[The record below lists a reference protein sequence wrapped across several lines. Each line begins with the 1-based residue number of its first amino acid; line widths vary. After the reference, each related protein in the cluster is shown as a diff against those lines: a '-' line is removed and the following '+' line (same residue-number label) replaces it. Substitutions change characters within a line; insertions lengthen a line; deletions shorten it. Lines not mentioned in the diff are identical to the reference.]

1 MSNSDLYKEQ
11 ITNAINAFS
20 QKKYSKAEEICS
32 QILSKN
38 DNADANHIIGCIRMS
53 QGNYKESI
61 LFIKKSLD
69 INPNDIGA
77 LISLGCA
84 LSSKKDY
91 RESIIAFKK
100 VINLKEDIS
109 QVHFYLGEAYRQIE
123 KFNDALDSFKKC
135 LSLTPD
141 HIGCQLMIGIIYEE
155 LRKFDQ
161 AISFYKSCI
170 ETYPDYIEPHINLGM
185 CLLLTGNYKEGWK
198 EYEWRRKLPAEVY
211 NLQFT
216 SPEWTGQEVLNKRI
230 LIVAE
235 QSIGETFQY
244 IRFAKQ
250 LAVEGAEVILMSQP
264 ETLNI
269 LRHQD
274 WIKEVIEYGDTTDYD
289 YFVYLISIPK
299 VLEWS
304 PDMDTQ
310 VFPYLNI
317 KNDTVAETVSTQKNV
332 GVMINSNSSLS
343 NYKQISVPQ
352 DDLNLIFQ
360 KSGHN
365 IVDLEKFDDFDDL
378 SGVMKNLD
386 LVVSIESDLVHLAG
400 ALNIDTWIMLPIVPK
415 HTWDLSYKDTSPWY
429 PSVKLF
435 RQEMTGDWSGVM
447 KKIEDKLSDV

>member
-38 DNADANHIIGCIRMS
+38 NNADANHIIGCIRMS

-100 VINLKEDIS
+100 VINLKADIS

-269 LRHQD
+269 LKHQD

-317 KNDTVAETVSTQKNV
+317 KNNTVAETVSTKKNV
-332 GVMINSNSSLS
+332 GVMINANSSLS
-343 NYKQISVPQ
+343 NYKQISVPH
-352 DDLNLIFQ
+352 DGLNLIFQ

-365 IVDLEKFDDFDDL
+365 IIDLEKFDNFDDL
-378 SGVMKNLD
+378 SGVIKNLD

-400 ALNIDTWIMLPIVPK
+400 ALNINTWIMLPIVPK

-435 RQEMTGDWSGVM
+435 RQEMTGNWSGVM

>member
-155 LRKFDQ
+155 LRKFDL

-216 SPEWTGQEVLNKRI
+216 NPEWTGQEVLNKRI
-230 LIVAE
+230 LIIAE

-269 LRHQD
+269 LRQQD
-274 WIKEVIEYGDTTDYD
+274 WIKEVIEYGDTTEYD
-289 YFVYLISIPK
+289 YFTYLISIPK

>member
-38 DNADANHIIGCIRMS
+38 NNADANHIIGCIRMS

-100 VINLKEDIS
+100 VINLKADIS

-269 LRHQD
+269 LKHQD

-317 KNDTVAETVSTQKNV
+317 KNNTVAETVSTKKNV
-332 GVMINSNSSLS
+332 GVMINANSSLS
-343 NYKQISVPQ
+343 NYKQISVPH
-352 DDLNLIFQ
+352 DGLNLIFQ

-365 IVDLEKFDDFDDL
+365 IIDLDKFDNFDDL
-378 SGVMKNLD
+378 SGVIKNLD

-429 PSVKLF
+429 PSIKLF

>member
-216 SPEWTGQEVLNKRI
+216 NPEWTGQEVLNKRI
-230 LIVAE
+230 LIIAE

>member
-38 DNADANHIIGCIRMS
+38 NNADANHIIGCIRMS

-269 LRHQD
+269 LKHQD

-317 KNDTVAETVSTQKNV
+317 KNNTVAETVSTKKNV
-332 GVMINSNSSLS
+332 GVMINANSSLS
-343 NYKQISVPQ
+343 NYKQISVPH
-352 DDLNLIFQ
+352 DGLNLIFQ

-365 IVDLEKFDDFDDL
+365 IIDLDKFDNFDDL
-378 SGVMKNLD
+378 SGVIKNLD

-435 RQEMTGDWSGVM
+435 RQEMTGNWSGVM

>member
-20 QKKYSKAEEICS
+20 QKEYSKAEEICL
-32 QILSKN
+32 QILSNNK
-38 DNADANHIIGCIRMS
+38 NADANHIIGCIRMS

-61 LFIKKSLD
+61 SYIKRSLD
-69 INPNDIGA
+69 ISPNDIGA

-91 RESIIAFKK
+91 QESIVAFKK
-100 VINLKEDIS
+100 VIDLKEDIS

-123 KFNDALDSFKKC
+123 KYNDALDSFKKC

-170 ETYPDYIEPHINLGM
+170 DTYPDYIEPHINLGM

-198 EYEWRRKLPAEVY
+198 EYEWRKKLPAEVY
-211 NLQFT
+211 NLKFT
-216 SPEWTGQEVLNKRI
+216 KPEWTGQELLNKRI

-244 IRFAKQ
+244 IRFANQ
-250 LAVEGAEVILMSQP
+250 LSIEGADVIVMCQP
-264 ETLNI
+264 EVLNI
-269 LRHQD
+269 LRQQD
-274 WIKEVIEYGDTTDYD
+274 WIKEVIEYGETRDYD
-289 YFVYLISIPK
+289 YFTYIISIPK

-317 KNDTVAETVSTQKNV
+317 KNDVTSSIVTTKKNI
-332 GVMINSNSSLS
+332 GVMISSDSSLA
-343 NYKQISVPQ
+343 NYRQISAPY

-360 KSGHN
+360 RSGHN
-365 IVDLEKFDDFDDL
+365 IIDLGKFEDFDDL
-378 SGVMKNLD
+378 SGVVKNLD
-386 LVVSIESDLVHLAG
+386 LVVSIESDVVHLAG
-400 ALNIDTWIMLPIVPK
+400 ALDVDTWVMLPLVPK

-429 PSVKLF
+429 PSIKLF
-435 RQEMTGDWSGVM
+435 RQETTGDWSGVI

>member
-216 SPEWTGQEVLNKRI
+216 NPEWTGQEVLNKRI
-230 LIVAE
+230 LIIAE

-269 LRHQD
+269 LSHQD

-447 KKIEDKLSDV
+447 KKIEDKLSHV

>member
-38 DNADANHIIGCIRMS
+38 NNADANHIIGCIRMS

-269 LRHQD
+269 LKHQD

-317 KNDTVAETVSTQKNV
+317 KNNTVAETVSTKKNV
-332 GVMINSNSSLS
+332 GVMINANSSLS
-343 NYKQISVPQ
+343 NYKQISVPH
-352 DDLNLIFQ
+352 DGLNLIFQ

-365 IVDLEKFDDFDDL
+365 IIDLEKFDNFDDL
-378 SGVMKNLD
+378 SGVIKNLD

-435 RQEMTGDWSGVM
+435 RQEMTGNWSGVM

>member
-216 SPEWTGQEVLNKRI
+216 NPEWTGQEVLNKRI
-230 LIVAE
+230 LIIAE

-269 LRHQD
+269 LSHQD

>member
-20 QKKYSKAEEICS
+20 LKKYSKAEEICS
-32 QILSKN
+32 HILSKN

-61 LFIKKSLD
+61 LFIQKSLD

-91 RESIIAFKK
+91 QESIVAFKK

-109 QVHFYLGEAYRQIE
+109 QVHFYLGEAYRQID

-141 HIGCQLMIGIIYEE
+141 HIGCQLMVGIIYEE

-185 CLLLTGNYKEGWK
+185 CLLLTGNYKEGWN

-216 SPEWTGQEVLNKRI
+216 NPEWTGQEVLNKRI
-230 LIVAE
+230 LIIAE

-250 LAVEGAEVILMSQP
+250 LAVEGAEVILMSQS

-317 KNDTVAETVSTQKNV
+317 KNNTVAETVSTKKNV

-343 NYKQISVPQ
+343 NYKQISVPY

-365 IVDLEKFDDFDDL
+365 IIDLEKFDDFDDL
-378 SGVMKNLD
+378 SGVLKNLD
-386 LVVSIESDLVHLAG
+386 LVISIESDLVHLAG
-400 ALNIDTWIMLPIVPK
+400 ALNTDTWVMLPTVPK

>member
-1 MSNSDLYKEQ
+1 M
-11 ITNAINAFS
+11 
-20 QKKYSKAEEICS
+20 
-32 QILSKN
+32 
-38 DNADANHIIGCIRMS
+38 
-53 QGNYKESI
+53 
-61 LFIKKSLD
+61 
-69 INPNDIGA
+69 
-77 LISLGCA
+77 GCA

-216 SPEWTGQEVLNKRI
+216 NPEWTGQEVLNKRI
-230 LIVAE
+230 LIIAE

-269 LRHQD
+269 LKHQD

-365 IVDLEKFDDFDDL
+365 IVNLEKFDDFDDL

>member
-32 QILSKN
+32 RILSQN
-38 DNADANHIIGCIRMS
+38 NNADANHIIGCIRMS
-53 QGNYKESI
+53 QGNYKDSI

-69 INPNDIGA
+69 INPDDIGA

-91 RESIIAFKK
+91 QESIVAFKK

-141 HIGCQLMIGIIYEE
+141 HIGCQLMVGIIYEE
-155 LRKFDQ
+155 LKKFDQ
-161 AISFYKSCI
+161 AIKFYKSCI

-211 NLQFT
+211 NLKLT
-216 SPEWTGQEVLNKRI
+216 SPEWTGQELLNKRI
-230 LIVAE
+230 LIIAE

-244 IRFAKQ
+244 IRFANQ
-250 LAVEGAEVILMSQP
+250 LAVEGAEVVLMSQP

-269 LRHQD
+269 LRQQD
-274 WIKEVIEYGDTTDYD
+274 WIKEVIEYRDTTDYD
-289 YFVYLISIPK
+289 YFTYLISIPK

-317 KNDTVAETVSTQKNV
+317 KNDIASEIVNTQKNI

-352 DDLNLIFQ
+352 DGLNLIFQ

-365 IVDLEKFDDFDDL
+365 IINLEEFDDFSDL

-400 ALNIDTWIMLPIVPK
+400 ALNIDTWIMLPTVPK

-447 KKIEDKLSDV
+447 NKIEDQLSDV

>member
-317 KNDTVAETVSTQKNV
+317 KNDTVAETVSTKKNV

>member
-141 HIGCQLMIGIIYEE
+141 HIGCQLMVGIIYEE

-269 LRHQD
+269 LSHQD

-317 KNDTVAETVSTQKNV
+317 KNDTVAETVKTQKNV

>member
-141 HIGCQLMIGIIYEE
+141 HIGCQLMVGIIYEE

-216 SPEWTGQEVLNKRI
+216 NPEWTGQEVLNKRI
-230 LIVAE
+230 LIIAE

-269 LRHQD
+269 LSHQD

-317 KNDTVAETVSTQKNV
+317 KNDTVAETVKTQKNV

>member
-141 HIGCQLMIGIIYEE
+141 HIGCQLMVGIIYEE

-216 SPEWTGQEVLNKRI
+216 NPEWTGQEVLNKRI
-230 LIVAE
+230 LIIAE

-269 LRHQD
+269 LSHQD

>member
-141 HIGCQLMIGIIYEE
+141 HIGCQLMVGIIYEE

-230 LIVAE
+230 LIIAE

-269 LRHQD
+269 LSHQD

-447 KKIEDKLSDV
+447 KKIEDKLSHV

>member
-20 QKKYSKAEEICS
+20 LKKYSKAEEICS
-32 QILSKN
+32 HILSKN

-61 LFIKKSLD
+61 LFIQKSLD

-91 RESIIAFKK
+91 QESIVAFKK

-109 QVHFYLGEAYRQIE
+109 QVHFYLGEAYRQID

-141 HIGCQLMIGIIYEE
+141 HIGCQLMVGIIYEE

-185 CLLLTGNYKEGWK
+185 CLLLTGNYKEGWN

-216 SPEWTGQEVLNKRI
+216 NPEWTGQEVLNKRI
-230 LIVAE
+230 LIIAE

-250 LAVEGAEVILMSQP
+250 LAVEGAEVILMSQS

-317 KNDTVAETVSTQKNV
+317 KNDNVAETVGTQKNV

-343 NYKQISVPQ
+343 NYKQISVPY

-365 IVDLEKFDDFDDL
+365 IIDLEKFDDIDDL
-378 SGVMKNLD
+378 SGVLKNLD

-400 ALNIDTWIMLPIVPK
+400 ALNIDTWVMLPTVPK

>member
-1 MSNSDLYKEQ
+1 M
-11 ITNAINAFS
+11 
-20 QKKYSKAEEICS
+20 
-32 QILSKN
+32 
-38 DNADANHIIGCIRMS
+38 
-53 QGNYKESI
+53 
-61 LFIKKSLD
+61 
-69 INPNDIGA
+69 
-77 LISLGCA
+77 GCA

-216 SPEWTGQEVLNKRI
+216 NPEWTGQEVLNKRI
-230 LIVAE
+230 LIIAE

-269 LRHQD
+269 LSHQD

-365 IVDLEKFDDFDDL
+365 IVNLEKFDDFDDL

-435 RQEMTGDWSGVM
+435 RQEMTGNWSGVM

>member
-269 LRHQD
+269 LKHQD

-317 KNDTVAETVSTQKNV
+317 KNNTVAETVSTKKNV
-332 GVMINSNSSLS
+332 GVMINANSSLS
-343 NYKQISVPQ
+343 NYKQISVPH
-352 DDLNLIFQ
+352 DGLNLIFQ

-365 IVDLEKFDDFDDL
+365 IIDLEKFDNFDDL
-378 SGVMKNLD
+378 SGVIKNLD

-435 RQEMTGDWSGVM
+435 RQEMTGNWSGVM

>member
-185 CLLLTGNYKEGWK
+185 CLLLTGSYKEGWK

-216 SPEWTGQEVLNKRI
+216 NPEWTGQEVLNKRI
-230 LIVAE
+230 LIIAE

>member
-141 HIGCQLMIGIIYEE
+141 HIGCQLMVGIIYEE

-230 LIVAE
+230 LIIAE

-269 LRHQD
+269 LSHQD

-317 KNDTVAETVSTQKNV
+317 KNDTVAETVKTQKNV

>member
-269 LRHQD
+269 LSHQD

>member
-38 DNADANHIIGCIRMS
+38 NNADANHIIGCIRMS

-100 VINLKEDIS
+100 VINLKADIS

-170 ETYPDYIEPHINLGM
+170 ETYPDYIEPHINLAM

-269 LRHQD
+269 LKHQD

-317 KNDTVAETVSTQKNV
+317 KNNTVAETVSTKKNV
-332 GVMINSNSSLS
+332 GVMINANSSLS
-343 NYKQISVPQ
+343 NYKQISVPH
-352 DDLNLIFQ
+352 DGLNLIFQ

-365 IVDLEKFDDFDDL
+365 IIDLEKFDNFDDL
-378 SGVMKNLD
+378 SGVIKNLD

-400 ALNIDTWIMLPIVPK
+400 ALNINTWIMLPIVPK

-435 RQEMTGDWSGVM
+435 RQEMTGNWSGVM

>member
-1 MSNSDLYKEQ
+1 M
-11 ITNAINAFS
+11 
-20 QKKYSKAEEICS
+20 
-32 QILSKN
+32 
-38 DNADANHIIGCIRMS
+38 
-53 QGNYKESI
+53 
-61 LFIKKSLD
+61 
-69 INPNDIGA
+69 
-77 LISLGCA
+77 
-84 LSSKKDY
+84 
-91 RESIIAFKK
+91 
-100 VINLKEDIS
+100 
-109 QVHFYLGEAYRQIE
+109 
-123 KFNDALDSFKKC
+123 
-135 LSLTPD
+135 
-141 HIGCQLMIGIIYEE
+141 
-155 LRKFDQ
+155 
-161 AISFYKSCI
+161 
-170 ETYPDYIEPHINLGM
+170 
-185 CLLLTGNYKEGWK
+185 
-198 EYEWRRKLPAEVY
+198 
-211 NLQFT
+211 
-216 SPEWTGQEVLNKRI
+216 NKRI
-230 LIVAE
+230 LIIAE
-235 QSIGETFQY
+235 QYIGETFQY

-250 LAVEGAEVILMSQP
+250 LAVEGAEVLLMSQP

-317 KNDTVAETVSTQKNV
+317 KNDTSAETVGTQKNV

-343 NYKQISVPQ
+343 NYKQISVPY

-365 IVDLEKFDDFDDL
+365 IIDLEKFDDIDDL
-378 SGVMKNLD
+378 SGVLKNLD